1 MATTR
6 DYYEILGVSRNAT
19 EEEIKKAYRK
29 LALQYHPDR
38 NPGDKDAE
46 ERFKEAAEAY
56 EVLRDPQKRQL
67 YDQFGHEGLRGAGFQ
82 GFQGFED
89 IFSSFGDIFQE
100 FFSFNFGTSQR
111 PRSSA
116 RPGNDLLY
124 ELEITFEE
132 AIFGT
137 EKDLDIDTY
146 RQCERCG
153 GNGSEPG
160 SSESTCPLC
169 RGRGQVVQSQGFFRI
184 ATTCTRCHGSG
195 RIITTPCRDC
205 GGQGRIRRVKK
216 VHVKVPPGV
225 DSGTR
230 LRLRGEG
237 ESGYRGGMAGD
248 LYVRLKVRP
257 HEIFE
262 RDGNDLYARISV
274 SFAQAILGDEVTLKT
289 LDGEKIIKIEPGTQP
304 GTVLKFRGEG
314 VPSLRGFGR
323 GDLFV
328 QIDVTIP
335 SKITPR
341 QRELLQEFMAIEEEK
356 ADKKTRK
363 WPWSKHRHDKDR
375 VVGEAAR

>member
-1 MATTR
+1 MAATR

-38 NPGDKDAE
+38 NPGDKEAE

-56 EVLRDPQKRQL
+56 EVLRDPEKRRL

-82 GFQGFED
+82 GFQGFDD

-111 PRSSA
+111 PRTSA

-153 GNGSEPG
+153 GSGSEPG

-169 RGRGQVVQSQGFFRI
+169 RGRGQVVQSQGVFPHRHHLLAVPRI
-184 ATTCTRCHGSG
+184 G
-195 RIITTPCRDC
+195 
-205 GGQGRIRRVKK
+205 
-216 VHVKVPPGV
+216 
-225 DSGTR
+225 
-230 LRLRGEG
+230 
-237 ESGYRGGMAGD
+237 AGD
-248 LYVRLKVRP
+248 HHPV
-257 HEIFE
+257 
-262 RDGNDLYARISV
+262 
-274 SFAQAILGDEVTLKT
+274 
-289 LDGEKIIKIEPGTQP
+289 PG
-304 GTVLKFRGEG
+304 
-314 VPSLRGFGR
+314 LRRAG
-323 GDLFV
+323 
-328 QIDVTIP
+328 P
-335 SKITPR
+335 
-341 QRELLQEFMAIEEEK
+341 
-356 ADKKTRK
+356 
-363 WPWSKHRHDKDR
+363 
-375 VVGEAAR
+375 GEACQEGSREGAARSGFRDAAALAR